1 MYAADEQAMTLDA
14 LIEDA
19 QRVLR
24 VCNACRYCEGYC
36 AVFPALA
43 RRLEFTE
50 NDVMYLGNLCHN
62 CGSCLYACQFAP
74 PHEFQ
79 VNFPRLMARVRGETY
94 RRYAWPGFLGA
105 LYEKNGVAVSLV
117 SALSIAL
124 LFWLAGALSDPQ
136 RFFAAHADAQGS
148 FYALLPHNLMVAVFG
163 TVSVFVA
170 FALLMGFVRFWPYMG
185 EELGDF
191 FKGRPLAEGLHDAFT
206 LKNLGGGVEGEGCTY
221 PAEQKSLARKAFH
234 HFTFYGFLLC
244 FAATSVATVYHYV
257 LQQPAPY
264 PVGSLPVLL
273 GIAGGLGLLVGPAG
287 LLYLKS
293 QRDPELAH
301 RAQDGMDAGFLVL
314 LFMISL
320 TGLGLLAW
328 RESAAMGSWLALH
341 LGFVLALFLTMPY
354 GKFVHGLYRLA
365 ALVRHHLERRRPVP
379 GIAAE

>member
-1 MYAADEQAMTLDA
+1 MFAAEDQPMSLDE

-50 NDVMYLGNLCHN
+50 NDIHYLGNLCHN

-79 VNFPRLMARVRGETY
+79 VNFPRLMAKVRGETY
-94 RRYAWPGFLGA
+94 RKYAWPGFLGA
-105 LYEKNGVAVSLV
+105 LYEKNGVAVSLI

-124 LFWLAGALSDPQ
+124 LFWLAGAVSNPQ

-170 FALLMGFVRFWPYMG
+170 VALLMGFVRFWPYMG
-185 EELGDF
+185 EERADF

-206 LKNLGGGVEGEGCTY
+206 LKNLGGGVENEGCTY
-221 PAEQKSLARKAFH
+221 PTEQKSLARRTFH

-244 FAATSVATVYHYV
+244 FAATSVATVYHYM
-257 LQQPAPY
+257 LQLPAPY
-264 PVGSLPVLL
+264 PFWSLPVLL
-273 GIAGGLGLLVGPAG
+273 GTVGGIGLLIGPAG
-287 LLYLKS
+287 LLWLKS
-293 QRDPELAH
+293 QRDPELVATD
-301 RAQDGMDAGFLVL
+301 QTGMDAGFLVL

-320 TGLGLLAW
+320 TGLGLLIY
-328 RESAAMGSWLALH
+328 RETGTMGTWLAIH

-354 GKFVHGLYRLA
+354 GKFVHGLYRVA
-365 ALVRHHLERRRPVP
+365 ALVRYHLERRRPVP
-379 GIAAE
+379 GIAPE

>member
-1 MYAADEQAMTLDA
+1 MYAAEDKPMSLDE

-50 NDVMYLGNLCHN
+50 NDIHYLGNLCHN

-79 VNFPRLMARVRGETY
+79 VNFPKLMAKVRGQTY
-94 RRYAWPGFLGA
+94 RKYAWPGFFGV
-105 LYEKNGVAVSLV
+105 LYEKNGVAVSLI

-124 LFWLAGALSDPQ
+124 LFWLAGALSNPA

-148 FYALLPHNLMVAVFG
+148 FYALMPHNLMVAVFG

-170 FALLMGFVRFWPYMG
+170 FALLMGFVRFWPSMG
-185 EELGDF
+185 EDLADF
-191 FKGRPLAEGLHDAFT
+191 FKAKSLGEGVHDALT
-206 LKNLGGGVEGEGCTY
+206 LKYLDGGGENEGCTY
-221 PAEQKSLARKAFH
+221 PTEQKSFSRKTFH
-234 HFTFYGFLLC
+234 HLTFYGFLLC
-244 FAATSVATVYHYV
+244 FAATSVATLYHYV
-257 LQQPAPY
+257 LKQPAPY
-264 PVGSLPVLL
+264 PFWSLPVLL
-273 GIAGGLGLLVGPAG
+273 GTVGGIGLLIGPAG
-287 LLYLKS
+287 LLWIKH
-293 QRDPELAH
+293 QRDPEFNVPEQA
-301 RAQDGMDAGFLVL
+301 GMDAGFLVL

-320 TGLGLLAW
+320 TGLLLLAF
-328 RESAAMGSWLALH
+328 RETAAMGTLLAVH

-354 GKFVHGLYRLA
+354 GKFVHGMYRLA
-365 ALVRHHLERRRPVP
+365 ALVRFHLEKRRPVP
-379 GIAAE
+379 GLASE